1 MFRFPNSL
9 TVSWDSPAIIVRI
22 YSNNLFRFP
31 NSLTVSWYA
40 PAIIVRIYFNNLFRF
55 PNSLT
60 VSWDA
65 PAIMVT
71 NQKYKMY
78 IQVEKL
84 FIQYS
89 ENEENQNRKTTLE
102 LNFCFKKSEKHDKQ
116 PYVQCNQ
123 TCFIK

>member
-1 MFRFPNSL
+1 MQILYIQISK
-9 TVSWDSPAIIVRI
+9 
-22 YSNNLFRFP
+22 
-31 NSLTVSWYA
+31 
-40 PAIIVRIYFNNLFRF
+40 VRIYFNNLLRF

-84 FIQYS
+84 LQYS
-89 ENEENQNRKTTLE
+89 T
-102 LNFCFKKSEKHDKQ
+102 
-116 PYVQCNQ
+116 VQRG
-123 TCFIK
+123 KPE